1 MNQREKDVF
10 AELDAAVAAWNAR
23 AGAAWPEVMAGITAA
38 QSELEAVTAVL
49 AQRKSLSRELL
60 VARAKLD
67 AVDQTPEERQAAVA
81 EIVRR
86 LSALGKAFAAFE
98 ETLPLLRGQAQ
109 RAAHKA
115 QDLRDGLAAL
125 QLGPEPDTAVPNESN
140 RLSAQLRALRQTLAD
155 MHGPPDESTA
165 DAEELPATPT
175 PQDIESTAAI
185 EEAPPATD
193 NVPTQYERL
202 RQHAADA
209 LGNARPLGRIL
220 LDAGIINEEQLETAL
235 EEQQTAWRRHLGA
248 ILVELGFT
256 SEEAIAQTLAAQTKH
271 AYVELNAEDLP
282 QEALRLVPGRLAA
295 RHTCVPIRA
304 SAGTLTVAMAN
315 PLDLIA
321 IEDLQLATNR
331 HIEPV
336 AATARRIRAAIQRHY
351 YGKR

>member
-1 MNQREKDVF
+1 MNDREQDVF
-10 AELDAAVAAWNAR
+10 AELDAAVATWNAR
-23 AGAAWPEVMAGITAA
+23 ADAAWPEVMAGISAV
-38 QSELEAVTAVL
+38 QSELEAVASVL

-67 AVDQTPEERQAAVA
+67 AVDQTPEERQSAVA
-81 EIVRR
+81 EVVGR
-86 LSALGKAFAAFE
+86 LTALGKAFSAFE

-115 QDLRDGLAAL
+115 QDLRDGLTAL
-125 QLGPEPDTAVPNESN
+125 QLGPEPDAEVRNESN
-140 RLSAQLRALRQTLAD
+140 RLSNQLRALRQSLAD
-155 MHGPPDESTA
+155 MHGPVPEATI
-165 DAEELPATPT
+165 EEPGATP
-175 PQDIESTAAI
+175 QESEQAPSV
-185 EEAPPATD
+185 EEVPPETGD
-193 NVPTQYERL
+193 VPTLYERL

-220 LDAGIINEEQLETAL
+220 LDAGVINEEQLKIAL
-235 EEQQTAWRRHLGA
+235 DEQQTAWRRHLGA

-256 SEEAIAQTLAAQTKH
+256 SEEAVAQTLAAQTKR
-271 AYVELNAEDLP
+271 AFVDLRAENIS

-295 RHTCVPIRA
+295 RHMCAPIRV

-321 IEDLQLATNR
+321 IEDLRLAANR

-336 AATARRIRAAIQRHY
+336 VATARRIRAAIQRHY